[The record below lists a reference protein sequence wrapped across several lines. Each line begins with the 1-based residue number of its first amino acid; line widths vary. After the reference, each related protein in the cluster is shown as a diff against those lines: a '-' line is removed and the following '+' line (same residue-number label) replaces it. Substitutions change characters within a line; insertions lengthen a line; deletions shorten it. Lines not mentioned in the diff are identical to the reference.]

1 MRFTVGAATLSLLL
15 LAGCGMMGGDEGPAP
30 GSPAA
35 RAPAALPPPMQP
47 APTPP
52 ASSTPAAAPVPEDL
66 PALPADQVKCA
77 PPWTAKQVTVNG
89 VTETRCSP
97 P

>member
-1 MRFTVGAATLSLLL
+1 MRFTAGAAALSLLA
-15 LAGCGMMGGDEGPAP
+15 LAGCAMTGGEDTVP

-35 RAPAALPPPMQP
+35 RAPTALPPPVQP
-47 APTPP
+47 TPTPP
-52 ASSTPAAAPVPEDL
+52 ASSTPAAAPVREEL

-89 VTETRCSP
+89 LVETRCSP
-97 P
+97 W

>member
-1 MRFTVGAATLSLLL
+1 MRFTVGAAALSLLA
-15 LAGCGMMGGDEGPAP
+15 LAGCGMMGGEGPTP
-30 GSPAA
+30 DSPAA

-47 APTPP
+47 APTPAP
-52 ASSTPAAAPVPEDL
+52 STPAAAPLPEDL

-77 PPWTAKQVTVNG
+77 PPWTAKQVTING